1 MEYQW
6 HRETLAGLMPL
17 CEDRYTHLIESGC
30 DEDVAAD
37 RTWDALQAA
46 LGVYAH
52 CCDPRDRLFK
62 EKLRIAAERAEH
74 AEHQLG

>member
-1 MEYQW
+1 MEREW
-6 HRETLAGLMPL
+6 HRETLVELMRL
-17 CEDRYTHLIESGC
+17 CEDRFTHLTESGC

-37 RTWDALQAA
+37 RTFDALQAA

-52 CCDPRDRLFK
+52 CCDPRDRLFE
-62 EKLRIAAERAEH
+62 EKLRTAAERAEN